1 MEQSRATIPVD
12 LNRDNDVV
20 DVKWFSTQEEV
31 FSQLRLMMKSGWRIS
46 PMGLTSDGDD
56 GPVVARPIKIKGVK
70 RYTGIGIW
78 KVSNHDADNY

>member
-1 MEQSRATIPVD
+1 MEQNAATIPVD
-12 LNRDNDVV
+12 LNQDNDFVRAV
-20 DVKWFSTQEEV
+20 WFDTQDQV
-31 FSQLRLMMKSGWRIS
+31 LSQLRLMMKSGWHIS

-56 GPVVARPIKIKGVK
+56 GPVVARPIKIKGEK